1 MSHLQTLFELVTL
14 LLLVVLLAMGSVGT
28 GLTFFVWWDGTPRG
42 IRAAARRA
50 ERRAAR
56 DKAEWRARG

>member
-1 MSHLQTLFELVTL
+1 MSHLQTLFA
-14 LLLVVLLAMGSVGT
+14 VLGSVVS